1 MTRIYRALLHLY
13 PVPFRQRFGDEMTE
27 LFCMRHTAAGA
38 RGSLKRIVFL
48 MSAVSDLLTSV
59 WREHGLGAA
68 SPRSLM
74 TGTAI
79 SVRDA
84 ARFLHRSPGMSV
96 AIVLLMALTIGAA
109 SSVFS
114 VVNAVLIKP
123 LPYATPEQLVII
135 WETRP
140 DRNVERNGVSGHE
153 FPAWEEQARAFARMA
168 AIAWWVPATLTGA
181 GDPKSLVGAR
191 VTSGFFDVMGVAP
204 RIGRTFVASEDVP
217 GQGQVAVLS
226 ERLWRERFNGDAN
239 IVGRKVLLDDRP
251 FEIVGVMPATFNFP
265 PAVLSSRVDFWSPIA
280 EPIRSYRGRHYLS
293 VVARMKPDVSLGE
306 AQADMDRVAHN
317 LRAEFPQLNYG
328 HAARVVPL
336 QRELARTSRGSLMF
350 LFGAVLCLLL
360 IGCSNI
366 AGLLLARGLTRQRE
380 LGVRLALGSTRLGI
394 ARQLLVESV
403 LLAFCGA
410 VIGIALTNWIAEA
423 IPRLVPRGILLLD
436 RVAVDATVL
445 GFALVTSI
453 ATGLLFGIAPVL
465 QVRRVNLAATMQQ
478 SARTLIGG
486 GHPRLRRALVAGQ
499 VALTVILAIG
509 AGLMTRGLLAMQS
522 VDLGYSTERMLAI
535 DLSLPVARYAAA
547 VQQRQFFS
555 DLLARAASAPGV
567 VSAAL
572 ANTIP
577 LDGKMSGIG
586 IDIEGQAPQR
596 PDQERAARYRIVSAD
611 FFRTMGIA
619 VVEGRVF
626 TASDA
631 RVAVPLLRWYPQQP
645 QPAGYDQPQ
654 PPPVAVINQ
663 AMARQFWPGTSP
675 VGRRFKMVFSPWIT
689 VVGIVADSHS
699 DSAREPARPEVY
711 LHDLQEPQATMS
723 VLVKTAGDPLAF
735 APILR
740 SAIWDLDR
748 NLAIS
753 ATRTMDDIVD
763 ETFGLSRLTSS
774 LAGTF
779 ALMAVGL
786 MLAGIYGLMAF
797 TAAQRLPE
805 LGLRVALGAERW
817 QVRSL
822 IVRQGLMPALVGLLI
837 GLAGAAALVQIVQA
851 DVFGTPALDPL
862 TWIAVSTGLAGAILI
877 ACWWPARRAARV
889 DPIMVLRA
897 Q

>member
-1 MTRIYRALLHLY
+1 MTRLYRALLHLY
-13 PVPFRQRFGDEMTE
+13 PVQFRQRFGDEMTE
-27 LFCMRHTAAGA
+27 LFCMRHATAVS
-38 RGSLKRIVFL
+38 RGTLRRIVFL
-48 MSAVSDLLTSV
+48 ARAAIDLLTSV
-59 WREHGLGAA
+59 WREHGLGAP
-68 SPRSLM
+68 SPRHLM

-96 AIVLLMALTIGAA
+96 TIVLLMALTIGAA

-123 LPYATPEQLVII
+123 LPYADPQQLVII

-140 DRNVERNGVSGHE
+140 ERNVERNGVSGHE
-153 FPAWEEQARAFARMA
+153 FPAWEEQSRAFARMA
-168 AIAWWVPATLTGA
+168 AISWWVPVTLTGA

-204 RIGRTFVASEDVP
+204 RIGRTFVPAEDVP
-217 GQGQVAVLS
+217 GHGQLAILS
-226 ERLWRERFNGDAN
+226 ERLWRERFSSDVNV
-239 IVGRKVLLDDRP
+239 IGRKVLFDDRP
-251 FEIVGVMPATFNFP
+251 FEVVGVMPATFSFP
-265 PAVLSSRVDFWSPIA
+265 PAVLGSRVDFWSPIA

-293 VVARMKPDVSLGE
+293 VVARMKPGVSLAE
-306 AQADMDRVAHN
+306 AQADIERVAHN

-328 HAARVVPL
+328 HSARVVPL
-336 QRELARTSRGSLMF
+336 QRELARTSRASLMF

-380 LGVRLALGSTRLGI
+380 LGVRLALGSTRLGV

-410 VIGIALTNWIAEA
+410 VIGIAAANWIADA
-423 IPRLVPRGILLLD
+423 IPRVVPRGVLLLD
-436 RVAVDATVL
+436 RVTVDTTVL
-445 GFALVTSI
+445 AFALMTSV
-453 ATGLLFGIAPVL
+453 ATGLLFGMAPAL
-465 QVRRVNLAATMQQ
+465 QVRRVNLAAAMQQ

-499 VALTVILAIG
+499 VALTVVLAIG
-509 AGLMTRGLLAMQS
+509 AGLMARGLLALQS
-522 VDLGYSTERMLAI
+522 VDLGYSTAGTLAV
-535 DLSLPVARYAAA
+535 DLALPGARYPAA

-555 DLLARAASAPGV
+555 DLLARAATAPGV

-572 ANTIP
+572 TNAIP
-577 LDGKMSGIG
+577 LDGKMAGMS
-586 IDIEGQAPQR
+586 IDIEGQPPQR
-596 PDQERAARYRIVSAD
+596 PDQERSARYRIVSAD
-611 FFRTMGIA
+611 FFRTLGIP

-626 TASDA
+626 AASDA
-631 RVAVPLLRWYPQQP
+631 RIAVPLLRWYPQQP
-645 QPAGYDQPQ
+645 QPEGFEQPQ
-654 PPPVAVINQ
+654 PPPVAVVNQ
-663 AMARQFWPGTSP
+663 TMARQCWPGMSP
-675 VGRRFKMVFSPWIT
+675 VGRRFKMLFSPWIT
-689 VVGIVADSHS
+689 VVGIVADSHN

-735 APILR
+735 APVLR

-779 ALMAVGL
+779 AALAVGL

-805 LGLRVALGAERW
+805 LGLRVALGADRR
-817 QVRSL
+817 QVRDL
-822 IVRQGLMPALVGLLI
+822 VVRQGLTPAILGVAVGLM
-837 GLAGAAALVQIVQA
+837 GAAALVRIVQA
-851 DVFGTPALDPL
+851 DIFDIPPVDPV
-862 TWIAVSTGLAGAILI
+862 TWIGVTIALIVAIVI

-889 DPIMVLRA
+889 DPVIVLRS